1 MSIQKW
7 SSFEDIVDFSD
18 FWRFLAILGQM
29 LRAFACENQPQASK
43 NHFQRLKPPRIH
55 PNSIPK
61 RQGLLKVRYGG
72 PRNKNIQKLGEKSK
86 KWPFF
91 DPLKK
96 SSISIFDFSVFSRG
110 I

>member
-1 MSIQKW
+1 MSLQKW
-7 SSFEDIVDFSD
+7 PSFEDIVDFSD

-43 NHFQRLKPPRIH
+43 NHFQHLKPPRIH
-55 PNSIPK
+55 PNSTPK
-61 RQGLLKVRYGG
+61 RQGLLKGRYGG

-96 SSISIFDFSVFSRG
+96 VIYLYF
-110 I
+110 